1 MAAHGVTRGRN
12 WALETPAHAWMQAD
26 IRALDEVRANVLRVF
41 RFWYN
46 NRYCHTG
53 AEANLTLLLGQFYGV
68 WLRVPMAAEFV
79 FNDYTQGLVR
89 YINTDYCAGP
99 ELSARS
105 PQVEAPV
112 RELWRALMATH
123 AEVETMWSLPMAERR
138 QYDTVLN
145 TALASLRSWLRIPAL
160 NALRTREQQGARLP
174 FPALRQQ
181 ADLAGA
187 LRACSAMLRTEVHT
201 AK

>member
-1 MAAHGVTRGRN
+1 MAAHGEIATLGRN

-26 IRALDEVRANVLRVF
+26 IAALDEVRANVLRVF
-41 RFWYN
+41 RFWTSHFGYL
-46 NRYCHTG
+46 HDDT
-53 AEANLTLLLGQFYGV
+53 EAKTRALLGQFYGV

-112 RELWRALMATH
+112 REL
-123 AEVETMWSLPMAERR
+123 
-138 QYDTVLN
+138 
-145 TALASLRSWLRIPAL
+145 
-160 NALRTREQQGARLP
+160 
-174 FPALRQQ
+174 
-181 ADLAGA
+181 
-187 LRACSAMLRTEVHT
+187 
-201 AK
+201 